1 MKDKEMNTIAQRIRV
16 MRKYSGKTQIE
27 FAKELGISQPILSA
41 LEQGKQ
47 FPSFEM
53 IQKLGRLGFDLKWL
67 LYGDTNE
74 DEIMSHNVVKVISK
88 WDQYRISTILS
99 RMSKEQVR
107 FCRQWLE
114 LYAKSLDEQRKKD

>member
-1 MKDKEMNTIAQRIRV
+1 

-53 IQKLGRLGFDLKWL
+53 IQKLGRLGFDLEWL

-74 DEIMSHNVVKVISK
+74 DEIMSNVVKVISK

-99 RMSKEQVR
+99 KMTKEQVR

>member
-1 MKDKEMNTIAQRIRV
+1 MKDKEMNTIAQRIGV

-41 LEQGKQ
+41 LEHGKQ

-99 RMSKEQVR
+99 KMSKEQVR

>member
-1 MKDKEMNTIAQRIRV
+1 MNTIAQRIRV

-47 FPSFEM
+47 FPGFEM

-99 RMSKEQVR
+99 KMTKEQVR

>member
-1 MKDKEMNTIAQRIRV
+1 MKDKEMNTIAQRIGV

-67 LYGDTNE
+67 LCGDTNE

-99 RMSKEQVR
+99 KMTKEQVR

>member
-1 MKDKEMNTIAQRIRV
+1 MNTIAHRIKI

-27 FAKELGISQPILSA
+27 FAKELGILQPTLSA
-41 LEQGKQ
+41 IEQGKQ
-47 FPSFEM
+47 APSFEM
-53 IQKLGRLGFDLKWL
+53 LQKLGRLGFDLKWL

-74 DEIMSHNVVKVISK
+74 DEIMSHDAVKVISK

-99 RMSKEQVR
+99 KMSKEEVR

-114 LYAKSLDEQRKKD
+114 LYFKSLNKQRKKD

>member
-99 RMSKEQVR
+99 KMTKEQVR

>member
-1 MKDKEMNTIAQRIRV
+1 MKNKEMNTIAQRIRV

-47 FPSFEM
+47 FPGFEM

-99 RMSKEQVR
+99 KMTKEQVR